1 MHPGLAMNA
10 LVTGGGGFLGRYIV
24 EQLIASGAAV
34 GVYSR
39 RRFAELE
46 ALGVTS
52 LRGDLRDAERVAEA
66 CRGVDTVFHT
76 AAVPGI
82 WGPWSLYYETNT
94 VGTRNV
100 IAACVASGVSRLVYT
115 SSPSVVYDGRPHEGA
130 DESLPYPARFSA
142 HYPKSKAL
150 AEQAVLAANGR
161 SGLKTIALRP
171 HLIWGPRDNHL
182 LPRLVQRAKKGRL
195 RRVGDGT
202 NLVSMSYVENTAH
215 AHLLAARALA
225 EGRPCDGKAYFINEP
240 EPVRLWEWV
249 DQLLGAAG
257 LRAVKK
263 SVPAPVAWAVGA
275 VLEVAAKVTRSCDEP
290 IMSRFLASQLSSSH
304 WYRVDAARRD
314 FGYEPLVTA
323 DEGLRRTTPDLKR
336 WAEA

>member
-1 MHPGLAMNA
+1 MNA

-34 GVYSR
+34 RVYSR
-39 RRFAELE
+39 RQFPELE

-52 LRGDLRDAERVAEA
+52 LVGDLRDAERVAEA

-82 WGPWSLYYETNT
+82 CGRWSLYYQTNT

-100 IAACVASGVSRLVYT
+100 IASCVAAGVSQLVYT
-115 SSPSVVYDGRPHEGA
+115 SSPSVIYDGRTHEGA

-182 LPRLVQRAKKGRL
+182 LPRLVRRAKKGRL

-202 NLVSMSYVENTAH
+202 NLVSMSYVENTAQ
-215 AHLLAARALA
+215 AHLLAARGLA
-225 EGRPCDGKAYFINEP
+225 EGRPCDGKAYFINEA

-257 LRAVKK
+257 LPPVKK
-263 SVPAPVAWAVGA
+263 SVPAPVAWAAGA
-275 VLEVAAKVTRSCDEP
+275 MLEAVAKVTRSRNEP
-290 IMSRFLASQLSSSH
+290 MMTRFLASQLSSSH

-323 DEGLRRTTPDLKR
+323 DEGLRRTTPDLRR
-336 WAEA
+336 WVSED